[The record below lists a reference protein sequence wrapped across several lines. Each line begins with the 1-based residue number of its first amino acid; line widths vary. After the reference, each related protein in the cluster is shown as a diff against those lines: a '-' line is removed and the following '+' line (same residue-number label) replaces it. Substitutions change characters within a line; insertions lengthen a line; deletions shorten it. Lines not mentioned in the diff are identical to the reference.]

1 MLAGHRV
8 EAAKMDCALTPS
20 DACVLSG
27 SEDGE
32 LLGPL
37 LVFTPLLAVHGR
49 KRPRSGFTAA
59 HPYRQC
65 GATSMRQSK
74 EFSSCKRMRPVMGSI
89 WLAGR
94 VCYWDLVEET
104 MLESF
109 QAHKSYVCSL
119 AMHPDGTLLLTSST
133 DGTVKVWY

>member
-1 MLAGHRV
+1 MICCRI
-8 EAAKMDCALTPS
+8 
-20 DACVLSG
+20 
-27 SEDGE
+27 
-32 LLGPL
+32 L
-37 LVFTPLLAVHGR
+37 LVTTDNA
-49 KRPRSGFTAA
+49 RSF
-59 HPYRQC
+59 
-65 GATSMRQSK
+65 K
-74 EFSSCKRMRPVMGSI
+74 PVMRSSSHMRGLMGRL

-133 DGTVKVWY
+133 DGTVKVWQ